1 MGTTVRAEQGPLRV
15 VAVYNRYLARGGE
28 DDVFESD
35 VALMLRHG
43 WQVVPVTVRTEVPRS
58 LTHRLGFAIDTIWSR
73 AWYLRFRALL
83 RLVRPHV
90 VHVYNSFPRF
100 SPSIFAAC
108 RREGVPVVL
117 TVQNYRLGCPKAT
130 LYREG
135 AICERCLERR
145 FAWPGIRHG
154 CYHGSAVQTAVVASS
169 TAFHRLI
176 GTWQRRIDLYL
187 PASDFTRQKLIAA
200 GLPADRIAI
209 KPNFRH
215 PDPGFGAHD
224 GDFCLFVGRL
234 SAEKGIPTLL
244 AAAAT
249 LDREIAIK
257 IVGDGPLLANAREA
271 AASGHGARVEVLG
284 RQPNT
289 RVIEL
294 MRAARFLIFPSE
306 WYEGL
311 PMTLIEA
318 FACGLPTLV
327 GRVGAAAEAVGDG
340 VEGCHATAGDAAD
353 LGAKITELWH
363 AGVRRQA
370 MAAAARATYEARYT
384 ADANM
389 TLIRSLYQRVLDPPA
404 PEATDDPSSA

>member
-1 MGTTVRAEQGPLRV
+1 MAKAVRTEQGPLRV

-43 WQVVPVTVRTEVPRS
+43 WEVVPVTVRTEVPRAF
-58 LTHRLGFAIDTIWSR
+58 TQRLGFAVDTIWSR
-73 AWYLRFRALL
+73 SWYRRFRALL
-83 RLVRPHV
+83 RLVRPQI

-130 LYREG
+130 FYREG

-145 FAWPGIRHG
+145 FAWPGVRFG
-154 CYHGSAVQTAVVASS
+154 CYHGSSLQTAVVASS

-176 GTWQRRIDLYL
+176 GTWQRRVNLYL

-215 PDPGFGAHD
+215 PDPGLGTHD

-244 AAAAT
+244 AAAEA
-249 LDREIAIK
+249 LDREITIK
-257 IVGDGPLLANAREA
+257 VVGDGPLLADAQA
-271 AASGHGARVEVLG
+271 AAETGHGARVEVLG
-284 RQPNT
+284 RQPNR
-289 RVIEL
+289 RVMEL

-318 FACGLPTLV
+318 FACGLPALV

-340 VEGCHATAGDAAD
+340 VEGCHFAAGDADD
-353 LGAKITELWH
+353 LGAKLTALWH
-363 AGVRRQA
+363 DDRRRGE

-389 TLIRSLYQRVLDPPA
+389 SLIRSLYQRVLDPTA
-404 PEATDDPSSA
+404 PEAHDDPPSA